1 MPAALAVAWTRA
13 AAAAAAATGCRHRS
27 GDVRRW
33 RRTARPPMAR
43 AGAIGCLTG
52 FRLSKGEP
60 VGCGRPV
67 QRVGRAGARGRCG
80 RRRSASAGAMRSK
93 SGLSRR
99 RCGTSL
105 HPPCTLPAPSLHP
118 PHNLPAVASTHTVL
132 AHCTP
137 PCILAAGATS
147 CGRGGREAGGRLLR
161 RNRTRRRRRRRR
173 SERQARWRPPR
184 AARRRWPREPRSG
197 RCLRGRW
204 AASGAADRARGGGG
218 DDGGGGAVGLAPP
231 RDAAPA
237 AA

>member
-105 HPPCTLPAPSLHP
+105 HPPCTLLAPSSQPPCSSLYADSARSLHP
-118 PHNLPAVASTHTVL
+118 ALHPR
-132 AHCTP
+132 CRR
-137 PCILAAGATS
+137 
-147 CGRGGREAGGRLLR
+147 CGLR
-161 RNRTRRRRRRRR
+161 
-173 SERQARWRPPR
+173 PR
-184 AARRRWPREPRSG
+184 
-197 RCLRGRW
+197 
-204 AASGAADRARGGGG
+204 RARGGR
-218 DDGGGGAVGLAPP
+218 APPPPQPHSPPPPPPPVRTASPLAPAP
-231 RDAAPA
+231 GGEAAVA
-237 AA
+237 AQAAQWPLLARPLGRLRCS